1 MIRHAGLGL
10 APPVGAL
17 AMPVGL
23 SARLRL
29 LIAVIGRT
37 PLLPPRFL
45 PAWLATVAL
54 TAITI
59 AANPKQGAA
68 AGASTLPGT
77 KRNLGS

>member
-1 MIRHAGLGL
+1 M
-10 APPVGAL
+10 

-45 PAWLATVAL
+45 PAPCPAKLERLNAL
-54 TAITI
+54 VIVVQRPLGI
-59 AANPKQGAA
+59 KQYAVVLGK
-68 AGASTLPGT
+68 PGLDF
-77 KRNLGS
+77 LG